1 MIQRLKANREPYSV
15 VECCQALGVSRSG
28 LDEHKLK
35 STGERCSQD
44 AEIGEKLRHY
54 FSQSRKTYGCRRLQ
68 KMLQKEG
75 IWCGKNRI
83 NRLMDQLGLRAIQK
97 RGFRPKTTQSAHQR
111 PISIN
116 RLRERPEPPGEPHE
130 IWVGDITYV
139 PTLKEG
145 WLFLAAEMDLYSRAI
160 VGWKLADS
168 LAAPLVIEA
177 FQRAV
182 RAWSAPQIHHSDRGI
197 QYAAGDFRR
206 ALQTYGV
213 SSSMSRRANPYDNAA
228 MESFFATLKTEC
240 FQNEIPQDRSQT
252 QKMLFDYI
260 ETFYN
265 PRRLHSAL
273 GYQAPLE
280 FQAAHR
286 AKVLASIAGEARA
299 SCNQSQKTVTSQREA
314 QAAQVRNG
322 INGGDPSGFADGE
335 QAVYAGFDLEP
346 LGRSAPGRPISEP
359 SPLN

>member
-1 MIQRLKANREPYSV
+1 MIQRLKANREPYSL

-28 LDEHKLK
+28 LYEHKLK
-35 STGERCSQD
+35 STGSRRSQD
-44 AEIGEKLRHY
+44 AMIGVKLRDY

-68 KMLQKEG
+68 KMLQLEG
-75 IWCGKNRI
+75 IRCGKSRI

-97 RGFRPKTTQSAHQR
+97 RRFRPKTTQSNHRR

-116 RLRERPEPPGEPHE
+116 RLTARTEPPGEPHE
-130 IWVGDITYV
+130 IWVGDITYL

-145 WLFLAAEMDLYSRAI
+145 WLFLAVEMDLYSRAI

-206 ALQTYGV
+206 ELKTYPV
-213 SSSMSRRANPYDNAA
+213 SPSMSGRANPYDNAA

-240 FQNEIPQDRSQT
+240 FQDKIPQDRSQT

-286 AKVLASIAGEARA
+286 AKALASIAGEVRA
-299 SCNQSQKTVTSQREA
+299 GSNQSQRTVTSQREA

-322 INGGDPSGFADGE
+322 INGGDPSGFADG
-335 QAVYAGFDLEP
+335 AKARLCR
-346 LGRSAPGRPISEP
+346 LRP
-359 SPLN
+359 